1 MQLVTRRFDFR
12 GVPQRLGFVIF
23 PGSICK
29 SSLGG
34 LVIFQRFTFQLSSS
48 AFAAAFEN
56 PTIAPEDHYFFPLNQ
71 FRRVVN
77 NYHSA
82 PLTFKE
88 STSFQLSLDA
98 MCWPTGMDA
107 DARAKLI
114 RDDRFQMHYRSVSHL
129 FSVGG

>member
-1 MQLVTRRFDFR
+1 MVVWLIIFLKRV
-12 GVPQRLGFVIF
+12 FV
-23 PGSICK
+23 
-29 SSLGG
+29 
-34 LVIFQRFTFQLSSS
+34 QLSSS
-48 AFAAAFEN
+48 SFVAAFEQ
-56 PTIAPEDHYFFPLNQ
+56 PIIAPENHYFFPLNQ

-77 NYHSA
+77 NYTSA

-88 STSFQLSLDA
+88 SASFQLSLDA

-129 FSVGG
+129 FSVSGYKLR